1 MAHIK
6 GRARPGKRVKV
17 KIGEFEANGG
27 FQLLGRAAV
36 LAFPA
41 DARQRRELGSPS
53 HVTMDEVER
62 EVLSFG
68 ESPVDSRMVR
78 VILKPD
84 AGGAA
89 RLGYVDDV
97 DVGDGVG
104 EAGDVAGA

>member
-6 GRARPGKRVKV
+6 GSARPGKRVKV

-27 FQLLGRAAV
+27 FQLFAGKAV

-53 HVTMDEVER
+53 HVIMDEMER

-84 AGGAA
+84 AGDAK
-89 RLGYVDDV
+89 RLGYVDGV
-97 DVGDGVG
+97 GVGDDVG
-104 EAGDVAGA
+104 EAGDVAGD